1 MIFDEPRGSAYI
13 SILTV
18 WFTAV
23 AQQTGVEMQTAVF
36 ALREAGVLTPPQ
48 LKESQQARGR
58 RGRDRWLRWPTWQLA
73 PRLNGNKSAA
83 IVDWFGFADMAH
95 EDDLKLKVFIYFPS
109 MFHEF
114 ILNFIEFHWQSEF
127 QTLSERLGCRQDI
140 QNAKTYP
147 TCPIPQDILTTHK
160 SLHCFM
166 YYKYS
171 QLAFLF
177 TVQSNQFNFHK
188 EISQSWLNPWSVEEL
203 DVCLPPELLFPVP
216 SLK

>member
-1 MIFDEPRGSAYI
+1 MWRDVTSGVEFMTFFSTVMIFDEPRGTAYI

-18 WFTAV
+18 WLTAV

-36 ALREAGVLTPPQ
+36 ALREAGVLTAGQ

-58 RGRDRWLRWPTWQLA
+58 RERDRWLRWPAWQLA

-95 EDDLKLKVFIYFPS
+95 EDDLKSKLCCFIYFPS

-114 ILNFIEFHWQSEF
+114 ILNVIEFRWHSEF
-127 QTLSERLGCRQDI
+127 QTLSERLGRRQDI

-147 TCPIPQDILTTHK
+147 TRPIPQNILTTH
-160 SLHCFM
+160 
-166 YYKYS
+166 YK
-171 QLAFLF
+171 
-177 TVQSNQFNFHK
+177 
-188 EISQSWLNPWSVEEL
+188 
-203 DVCLPPELLFPVP
+203 
-216 SLK
+216 